1 VEDNPKI
8 PIMKRF
14 SDNSFIIYLKKSN
27 KTGELPYL
35 IFLIVGLYNIIV
47 FEIPSGYGIYTVL
60 PLAMGIAMYYIKIWK
75 RKDNYRL
82 SGKILLIFF
91 LSYDFILSILFIPG
105 VGSETIKYQSIPTA
119 LMDITAL
126 YLLLTQKSTEE
137 QPSE

>member
-1 VEDNPKI
+1 
-8 PIMKRF
+8 MKRF